1 MKKNKPVIP
10 KQSIICQEKKRK
22 VTYINTQCL
31 QAKQINVNWTCTHGL
46 SRKNA
51 RGRPQV
57 AKIAHPEN
65 MQAAT
70 SSSPGASKS
79 CKFLFNVRRTC
90 PQINGKADPFNKRVK
105 RHNEEISPLS
115 ALLITAAAT
124 TQDWITCLQQHK
136 QKQVWPFQSGT
147 FWYLQRA
154 KPIFLKIVDIL
165 DTFPTILTINVYHKS
180 SGQKPW

>member
-22 VTYINTQCL
+22 VTYTNTQCL

-115 ALLITAAAT
+115 ALADHSCSNYSRLNHLFAAAQT
-124 TQDWITCLQQHK
+124 ETSVAIPKWHLLIPAACQAHFSQNCWHT
-136 QKQVWPFQSGT
+136 
-147 FWYLQRA
+147 WYLSNN
-154 KPIFLKIVDIL
+154 
-165 DTFPTILTINVYHKS
+165 INDKCLS
-180 SGQKPW
+180 